1 MASNLLSVL
10 GASPARRYYHVM
22 LRAAARWSDTPSAGS
37 MHISHERRIKARGN
51 YESSG
56 KAQLGGRSSL
66 ALVEMVMR
74 ARRNVE
80 ALDCAVT
87 TNNAPLET
95 RIGFGGYPIGQLPNR
110 TPKGKGTRAW
120 QKSGRQ
126 REGAEIAD
134 PQDLHD
140 VVKAVLL
147 QAQFQVGNT
156 STHRHSA

>member
-22 LRAAARWSDTPSAGS
+22 PRAAARWSDTPSAGS

-56 KAQLGGRSSL
+56 KVQLGGRSSL

-80 ALDCAVT
+80 ALDKECIMLMTLFVILLVMWLLGMVSSYTLGGFIHILLLVALVVVVI
-87 TNNAPLET
+87 
-95 RIGFGGYPIGQLPNR
+95 RIIE
-110 TPKGKGTRAW
+110 
-120 QKSGRQ
+120 GRQ
-126 REGAEIAD
+126 
-134 PQDLHD
+134 PL
-140 VVKAVLL
+140 
-147 QAQFQVGNT
+147 
-156 STHRHSA
+156 

>member
-22 LRAAARWSDTPSAGS
+22 PRAAARWSDTPSAGS

-56 KAQLGGRSSL
+56 KVQLGGRSSL

-80 ALDCAVT
+80 ALDKECIMLMTLFVILLVMWFLGMVSSYTLGGFIHILLLVALVVVVI
-87 TNNAPLET
+87 
-95 RIGFGGYPIGQLPNR
+95 RIIE
-110 TPKGKGTRAW
+110 
-120 QKSGRQ
+120 GRQ
-126 REGAEIAD
+126 
-134 PQDLHD
+134 PL
-140 VVKAVLL
+140 
-147 QAQFQVGNT
+147 
-156 STHRHSA
+156 

>member
-22 LRAAARWSDTPSAGS
+22 PRAAARWSDTPSAGS

-74 ARRNVE
+74 ARRNNVE
-80 ALDCAVT
+80 ALDEALDKECIMLMTLFVILLVMWLLGMVSSYTLGGFIHILLLVALVVVVI
-87 TNNAPLET
+87 
-95 RIGFGGYPIGQLPNR
+95 RIIE
-110 TPKGKGTRAW
+110 
-120 QKSGRQ
+120 GRQ
-126 REGAEIAD
+126 
-134 PQDLHD
+134 PL
-140 VVKAVLL
+140 
-147 QAQFQVGNT
+147 
-156 STHRHSA
+156 

>member
-66 ALVEMVMR
+66 VLVEMVMR

-80 ALDCAVT
+80 ALD
-87 TNNAPLET
+87 
-95 RIGFGGYPIGQLPNR
+95 
-110 TPKGKGTRAW
+110 
-120 QKSGRQ
+120 S
-126 REGAEIAD
+126 
-134 PQDLHD
+134 
-140 VVKAVLL
+140 
-147 QAQFQVGNT
+147 VG
-156 STHRHSA
+156 

>member
-80 ALDCAVT
+80 ALDKECIMLMTLFVILLVMWFLGMVSSYTLGGFIHILLLVALVVVVI
-87 TNNAPLET
+87 
-95 RIGFGGYPIGQLPNR
+95 RIIE
-110 TPKGKGTRAW
+110 
-120 QKSGRQ
+120 GRQ
-126 REGAEIAD
+126 
-134 PQDLHD
+134 PL
-140 VVKAVLL
+140 
-147 QAQFQVGNT
+147 
-156 STHRHSA
+156 

>member
-22 LRAAARWSDTPSAGS
+22 PRAAARWSDTPSAGS

-66 ALVEMVMR
+66 VLVEMVMR

-80 ALDCAVT
+80 ALDKECIMLMTLFVILLVMWFLGMVSSYTLGGFIHILLLVALVVVVI
-87 TNNAPLET
+87 
-95 RIGFGGYPIGQLPNR
+95 RIIE
-110 TPKGKGTRAW
+110 
-120 QKSGRQ
+120 GRQ
-126 REGAEIAD
+126 
-134 PQDLHD
+134 PL
-140 VVKAVLL
+140 
-147 QAQFQVGNT
+147 
-156 STHRHSA
+156 

>member
-56 KAQLGGRSSL
+56 KVQLGGRSSL

-80 ALDCAVT
+80 ALDKECIMLMTLFVILLVMWLLGMVSSYTLGGFIHILLLVALVVVVI
-87 TNNAPLET
+87 
-95 RIGFGGYPIGQLPNR
+95 RIIE
-110 TPKGKGTRAW
+110 
-120 QKSGRQ
+120 GRQ
-126 REGAEIAD
+126 
-134 PQDLHD
+134 PL
-140 VVKAVLL
+140 
-147 QAQFQVGNT
+147 
-156 STHRHSA
+156 